1 MGQSTDDSQGLCYA
15 RMAAL
20 RNVLLQYQSYQF
32 QSWFIFVKDINE
44 RTIWTH
50 LVAQVGVRSLLE
62 LFVQN
67 SFLAISIIETK

>member
-44 RTIWTH
+44 RTI
-50 LVAQVGVRSLLE
+50 
-62 LFVQN
+62 
-67 SFLAISIIETK
+67 